1 MPHSYHLEKHYI
13 ARSGWLRAAVL
24 GANDGIIS
32 VTSLVV
38 GMAASGASSQ
48 TLLITCIAGLISGA
62 ASMAAG
68 EYISVKS
75 QQDIEQNDLAMEARE
90 LKLNPEHE
98 LKELTNI
105 YMIRGLDAE
114 LAEQVAIQLTA
125 HNALDAHA
133 RDEIGILEHTSAQP
147 FMAAFSSALAFT
159 VGSLFPLV
167 SILLLPEHLLDKG
180 VMLVGVISL
189 GVMGALASYVG
200 GASMWKGALR
210 VMIWGIVAMVFSA
223 WIGSMFH
230 VAVA

>member
-1 MPHSYHLEKHYI
+1 MPHSYHREKHYI
-13 ARSGWLRAAVL
+13 ERSGWLRAAVL

-48 TLLITCIAGLISGA
+48 TLLVTCIAGLISGA

-90 LKLNPEHE
+90 LELHPEHE
-98 LKELTNI
+98 LKELKNI
-105 YMIRGLDAE
+105 YMLRGLDE
-114 LAEQVAIQLTA
+114 NLAEQVAQQLTV

-147 FMAAFSSALAFT
+147 FTAAFSSALAFT

-167 SILLLPEHLLDKG
+167 SILLLPEQQLAKG

-189 GVMGALASYVG
+189 GIMGALASYVG

-210 VMIWGIVAMVFSA
+210 VMVWGIVAMLFSS

>member
-13 ARSGWLRAAVL
+13 ERSGWLRAAVL

-167 SILLLPEHLLDKG
+167 SILLLPEHLLEKG

>member
-13 ARSGWLRAAVL
+13 ERSGWLRAAVL

-90 LKLNPEHE
+90 LKFNPEHE

>member
-13 ARSGWLRAAVL
+13 ERSGWLRAAVL

-159 VGSLFPLV
+159 IGSLFPLV
-167 SILLLPEHLLDKG
+167 SILILPEHLLDKG

>member
-13 ARSGWLRAAVL
+13 ERSGWLRAAVL

-105 YMIRGLDAE
+105 YMLRGLDAE